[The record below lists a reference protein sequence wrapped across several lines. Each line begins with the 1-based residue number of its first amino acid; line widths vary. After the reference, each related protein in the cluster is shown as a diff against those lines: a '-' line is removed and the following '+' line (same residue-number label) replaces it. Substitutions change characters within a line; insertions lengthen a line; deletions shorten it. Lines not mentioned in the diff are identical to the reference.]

1 MVMIY
6 VSFSDDF
13 LQRKLSGVFGK
24 KQEDREAVHRCP
36 REKRNLFA
44 LQLYFCSSIHYVCPM
59 ELPGTQKR
67 FDVAVVGGGP
77 GGATAAR
84 RLAQE
89 GFRVILFEKEKLP
102 RQKICAGG
110 IIPAV
115 LRGLPRQAERTIE
128 KQCTRAEIHILDQNL
143 HFHISRNVP
152 IVSMTMRSR
161 FDHALVDAAE
171 EAGAYVVSGCKVLDF
186 RENGDGLD
194 VHTVR
199 GVFST
204 RFLVGADGAL
214 SIVARKLGF
223 AGPGYLVPA
232 LEAEVQVDADM
243 FRRFE
248 SAARF
253 DFAVVSKGYGWVFP
267 KKDHLSIGVGQMR
280 KGKNHL
286 ENGFARYLRHLGIE
300 ESLAS
305 SKKGFVIPTMPRRD
319 AFARGSALLVGD
331 AAGLGDPV
339 TGEGIS
345 AAIESGEI
353 AAAALVKGRLQ
364 PGPVKS
370 YYEGALRRRILN
382 DLRWSRFV
390 SQLAY
395 DHPKIKRLLFRMCGQ
410 QMCET
415 MTDIIFG
422 RQTYRSVFSNPLT
435 YLRMVLPMQ
444 RRKPNP

>member
-1 MVMIY
+1 
-6 VSFSDDF
+6 
-13 LQRKLSGVFGK
+13 
-24 KQEDREAVHRCP
+24 
-36 REKRNLFA
+36 
-44 LQLYFCSSIHYVCPM
+44 M
-59 ELPGTQKR
+59 ETLGTQNR

-89 GFRVILFEKEKLP
+89 GFRVILFEKEQLP

-110 IIPAV
+110 IIPTV
-115 LRGLPRQAERTIE
+115 LRGLPRQAERAIE
-128 KQCTRAEIHILDQNL
+128 KQCTRAEIHIVDQNL
-143 HFHISRNVP
+143 HFLVSRNVP

-171 EAGAYVVSGCKVLDF
+171 EAGAYVVPGCKVLDF
-186 RENGDGLD
+186 RENSDGLD

-214 SIVARKLGF
+214 SIVARKAGF
-223 AGPGYLVPA
+223 EGPGYFVPA
-232 LEAEVQVDADM
+232 LEAEVQVDANL
-243 FRRFE
+243 FGRFE
-248 SAARF
+248 SAVRF
-253 DFAVVSKGYGWVFP
+253 DFAIVSKGYGWVFP

-286 ENGFARYLRHLGIE
+286 DSGFGKYLRHLGIE
-300 ESLAS
+300 ESLVS

-319 AFARGSALLVGD
+319 AFARGRALLVGD
-331 AAGLGDPV
+331 AAGLADPV
-339 TGEGIS
+339 TGEGVS
-345 AAIESGEI
+345 AAIESGEL
-353 AAAALVKGRLQ
+353 AAAALTRGRLQ
-364 PGPVKS
+364 PDPVKS
-370 YYEGALRRRILN
+370 YYEGALRKRILN

-390 SQLAY
+390 SRLAY
-395 DHPKIKRLLFRMCGQ
+395 DHRKTKSLLFRMCGQ

-415 MTDIIFG
+415 MTDIIFD
-422 RQTYRSVFSNPLT
+422 RHTYRSVFSNPLT

-444 RRKPNP
+444 RRKTNG